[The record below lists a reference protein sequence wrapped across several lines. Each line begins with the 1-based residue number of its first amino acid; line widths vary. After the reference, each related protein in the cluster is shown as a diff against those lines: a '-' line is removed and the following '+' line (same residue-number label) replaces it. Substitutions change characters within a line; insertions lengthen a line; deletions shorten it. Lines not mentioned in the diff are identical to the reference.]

1 MKLFAR
7 LRRPKKARGNILFRY
22 GWKVTLL
29 LLLAG
34 AGFAVFLFYGTWAQT
49 FDMKNVGEMP
59 ERSTVYDV
67 DGKIYSRLAG
77 ANRLKVSLS
86 EVSPQFIAAVLARE
100 DTRFYEHKGID
111 WRGVLRALV
120 RDVLSMS
127 AKEGA
132 SSLTMQLARNS
143 LPLGG
148 RTFSRKL
155 LEAMVALR
163 IEREFT
169 KQQILELY
177 VNRIYFGTGCY
188 GVETASQAYFG
199 KNASKL
205 NLSEAALLA
214 GLIRSPN
221 RFSPLK
227 NPEGAAIQRDAVLD
241 RMVALKKITPAQA
254 EQAKKTKIVTHPKR
268 MPQIQENYAMDAVQR
283 ALSLILT
290 QDQMDDGGLSIYTT
304 LDPSVQNAAQDA
316 LEAQLSKIERQSNF
330 RHPTKAEY
338 KPPENGEG
346 DAAMPYLEGA
356 VVVIDNAS
364 GGIRALVGGRDY
376 AQSKFNRALAPAN
389 RQVGSAF
396 KPFVYAI
403 AFSHGLLPGAAISDG
418 PIQAGEIDGAGNWSP
433 ANSDGTYG
441 GTMPCSYGLVHSRN
455 TMSVRVG
462 QFAGL
467 DAVQKVANEL
477 GIAAKRSARARQL
490 HRFLRERPERSD
502 FRLQCV
508 SQRRCAQ
515 AGIHHRAHRRSAAQ
529 TDLSLGAYHFAGDR
543 PRCGLDDFGGTG
555 GRVDQRHRRERAL
568 VRLQIAGGRQDRHH
582 ERLQG
587 RLVRRAHQ
595 HVDLRCVGRIRSAD
609 DDCRAR
615 LRRCS
620 GIARVDSGHEQSVTT
635 LSGRAAATENVNS
648 TRDRL
653 LDFKSARHHWLHVG
667 RLRLRHRFARRQDTN
682 CCLPGSWRFAMALCT
697 TGAEWASESAYFP
710 GPHVQIV
717 QAILRR
723 TLTSTIIKSAASSL
737 VGALVS
743 SA

>member
-1 MKLFAR
+1 MKVFAR
-7 LRRPKKARGNILFRY
+7 VRRPKKARANVLFRY

-29 LLLAG
+29 VLLAG
-34 AGFAVFLFYGTWAQT
+34 AVFAIFLFYGSWAQT

-86 EVSPQFIAAVLARE
+86 EVSPEFIAAVLARE
-100 DTRFYEHKGID
+100 DARFYDHKGID
-111 WRGVLRALV
+111 WRGVLRALS
-120 RDVLSMS
+120 RDVVSMK

-148 RTFSRKL
+148 RSFSRKL
-155 LEAMVALR
+155 LEAMVSLR

-227 NPEGAAIQRDAVLD
+227 NPRGAAVQRDAVLD
-241 RMVALKKITPAQA
+241 RMVTLKKITPSQA

-283 ALSLILT
+283 ALSQILT
-290 QDQMDDGGLSIYTT
+290 EDQMDDGGFSIYTT
-304 LDPSVQNAAQDA
+304 LDPAVQNSAQDA
-316 LEAQLSKIERQSNF
+316 LEKQLTKIEHQSNF
-330 RHPTKAEY
+330 HHPLKADY
-338 KPPENGEG
+338 KLPENGEG
-346 DAAMPYLEGA
+346 DSAMPYLEGA
-356 VVVIDNAS
+356 VVVIDNSS

-396 KPFVYAI
+396 KPFVYTV
-403 AFSHGLLPGAAISDG
+403 AFSHGLLPSSAISDG
-418 PIQAGEIDGAGNWSP
+418 PIQPGEIEGAGNWSP

-441 GTMPCSYGLVHSRN
+441 GTMLCSYGLIHSRN

-467 DAVQKVANEL
+467 DAVHKIANEL
-477 GIAAKRSARARQL
+477 GISQNLPRGPAIYIGSFETDLKDLTAAYSIFPNAGARKQAYIIERIDDQQHKPIYRAAHVSKPALDPGATWMTSRLMEAVLTQGTAASAR
-490 HRFLRERPERSD
+490 
-502 FRLQCV
+502 
-508 SQRRCAQ
+508 
-515 AGIHHRAHRRSAAQ
+515 
-529 TDLSLGAYHFAGDR
+529 SLGFKLPAAGKT
-543 PRCGLDDFGGTG
+543 GT
-555 GRVDQRHRRERAL
+555 
-568 VRLQIAGGRQDRHH
+568 
-582 ERLQG
+582 
-587 RLVRRAHQ
+587 
-595 HVDLRCVGRIRSAD
+595 
-609 DDCRAR
+609 
-615 LRRCS
+615 
-620 GIARVDSGHEQSVTT
+620 
-635 LSGRAAATENVNS
+635 
-648 TRDRL
+648 
-653 LDFKSARHHWLHVG
+653 
-667 RLRLRHRFARRQDTN
+667 TN
-682 CCLPGSWRFAMALCT
+682 DYKDAWFLGYTS
-697 TGAEWASESAYFP
+697 
-710 GPHVQIV
+710 
-717 QAILRR
+717 
-723 TLTSTIIKSAASSL
+723 TLTCGVWVGFDQPTTIIPPTDMVPRSHCRFGFKL
-737 VGALVS
+737 
-743 SA
+743 

>member
-1 MKLFAR
+1 MKFFAR
-7 LRRPKKARGNILFRY
+7 LRRPKKGLGSVLFRY
-22 GWKVTLL
+22 GWKLTLL
-29 LLLAG
+29 ALVVG
-34 AGFAVFLFYGTWAQT
+34 AVVAVFLFYGTWAQT
-49 FDMKNVGEMP
+49 FDMKKVGEMP

-86 EVSPQFIAAVLARE
+86 EVSPQFIVALLARE
-100 DTRFYEHKGID
+100 DTRFYDHKGID

-120 RDVLSMS
+120 RDVFSMS

-132 SSLTMQLARNS
+132 SSLTQQLARNS

-221 RFSPLK
+221 RFSPLR
-227 NPEGAAIQRDAVLD
+227 NPSGAAVQRDAVLD
-241 RMVALKKITPAQA
+241 RMVELKKITAAQA
-254 EQAKKTKIVTHPKR
+254 EQAKKIKVVTHPKR

-304 LDPSVQNAAQDA
+304 LDPSVQNSAQDA
-316 LEAQLSKIERQSNF
+316 LESQLSKIEKQSNF
-330 RHPTKAEY
+330 KHPSKAEY
-338 KPPENGEG
+338 TPPENGEG
-346 DAAMPYLEGA
+346 EAAMPYLEGA

-389 RQVGSAF
+389 RQVGSSF
-396 KPFVYAI
+396 KPFVYAV

-467 DAVQKVANEL
+467 DAVQKVGKDL
-477 GIAAKRSARARQL
+477 GIAQNIPHGPASYIGSFESDLKDLTSAYTVFPNAGVRKQAYIIERIDDQQHKPIYLAAHITSQAIDPGAAWMTSEVMEDVLTKGTAASAR
-490 HRFLRERPERSD
+490 
-502 FRLQCV
+502 
-508 SQRRCAQ
+508 
-515 AGIHHRAHRRSAAQ
+515 
-529 TDLSLGAYHFAGDR
+529 SLGFKLPAAGKTGTTNDYKDAWFIGYTSTLTCGVWVGFDQPTTIVSHGYGAALALPVWTQVMNKASRHYPADPLQPTMPIQRAAVCSVSNQLATTGCTAAGSAYEIDLPVGKIPTVACQVHGGSQWPFAQQAPNPAQKARAFPGR
-543 PRCGLDDFGGTG
+543 LFNSFRRFFGG
-555 GRVDQRHRRERAL
+555 R
-568 VRLQIAGGRQDRHH
+568 
-582 ERLQG
+582 
-587 RLVRRAHQ
+587 
-595 HVDLRCVGRIRSAD
+595 
-609 DDCRAR
+609 
-615 LRRCS
+615 
-620 GIARVDSGHEQSVTT
+620 
-635 LSGRAAATENVNS
+635 
-648 TRDRL
+648 
-653 LDFKSARHHWLHVG
+653 
-667 RLRLRHRFARRQDTN
+667 
-682 CCLPGSWRFAMALCT
+682 
-697 TGAEWASESAYFP
+697 
-710 GPHVQIV
+710 
-717 QAILRR
+717 
-723 TLTSTIIKSAASSL
+723 
-737 VGALVS
+737 
-743 SA
+743 

>member
-1 MKLFAR
+1 MKFFAR
-7 LRRPKKARGNILFRY
+7 LRRPKKARGNALFRY
-22 GWKVTLL
+22 GWKITLL
-29 LLLAG
+29 LLLVG
-34 AGFAVFLFYGTWAQT
+34 ALLAVFLFYGTWAQT

-86 EVSPQFIAAVLARE
+86 EVSPQFIGALLARE
-100 DTRFYEHKGID
+100 DTRFYDHKGID
-111 WRGVLRALV
+111 WRGVLRALT

-199 KNASKL
+199 KSASKL
-205 NLSEAALLA
+205 SLSEAALLA

-241 RMVALKKITPAQA
+241 RMVELKKISRAQA
-254 EQAKKTKIVTHPKR
+254 DRAKKAKVVTHPKR

-304 LDPSVQNAAQDA
+304 LDPSVQNGAQDA
-316 LEAQLSKIERQSNF
+316 LETQLSKIERQANF

-396 KPFVYAI
+396 KPFVYAV

-418 PIQAGEIDGAGNWSP
+418 PIQPGEIDGAGNWSP

-441 GTMPCSYGLVHSRN
+441 GVMPCSYGLVHSRN

-467 DAVQKVANEL
+467 DAVQKVANDL
-477 GIAAKRSARARQL
+477 GIAQKIPHGPASYIGSFETNLKDLTSAYTVFPNAGVRRQAYVIERIDDQQHKPIYLAAHITSQPVDPGAAWMTSEVMEDVLTKGTAASARSL
-490 HRFLRERPERSD
+490 G
-502 FRLQCV
+502 FRLPAAGKTGTTNDYKDAWFVGYTSTLTCGVWVGFDQPATIV
-508 SQRRCAQ
+508 SRGYGAALALPVWTQVMNKASRHYPAEPFQPKMPILRATVCSISNQLATTGCTAAGSAYDIDLPVDKIPTVACQVHGGTQWPFAQQPPNGPQKARAFPGRLFNSFRR
-515 AGIHHRAHRRSAAQ
+515 
-529 TDLSLGAYHFAGDR
+529 F
-543 PRCGLDDFGGTG
+543 FGG
-555 GRVDQRHRRERAL
+555 R
-568 VRLQIAGGRQDRHH
+568 
-582 ERLQG
+582 
-587 RLVRRAHQ
+587 
-595 HVDLRCVGRIRSAD
+595 
-609 DDCRAR
+609 
-615 LRRCS
+615 
-620 GIARVDSGHEQSVTT
+620 
-635 LSGRAAATENVNS
+635 
-648 TRDRL
+648 
-653 LDFKSARHHWLHVG
+653 
-667 RLRLRHRFARRQDTN
+667 
-682 CCLPGSWRFAMALCT
+682 
-697 TGAEWASESAYFP
+697 
-710 GPHVQIV
+710 
-717 QAILRR
+717 
-723 TLTSTIIKSAASSL
+723 
-737 VGALVS
+737 
-743 SA
+743 